1 MGSYTMAVVAV
12 PPPGQHVTNDE
23 SRCGTSH
30 TLTHVTCPHVTCPHV
45 TCPCGIQHQIWAFNA
60 ATAKALTTVLAGFA
74 FTIVSLPNIT
84 FLVALVAGFLLV
96 LILARPG
103 MVNTP
108 AFFTSAVPTSANEAR
123 SLVTTPFFS
132 SAPVASASASRR
144 PQKKSQTFC
153 NARLCRW

>member
-1 MGSYTMAVVAV
+1 MQARGLVRGHIHWQLSPY

-23 SRCGTSH
+23 SGCGTTH
-30 TLTHVTCPHVTCPHV
+30 TLTHVTCPHVTCH
-45 TCPCGIQHQIWAFNA
+45 CGIQHQIWALNA

-108 AFFTSAVPTSANEAR
+108 P
-123 SLVTTPFFS
+123 
-132 SAPVASASASRR
+132 
-144 PQKKSQTFC
+144 C
-153 NARLCRW
+153 